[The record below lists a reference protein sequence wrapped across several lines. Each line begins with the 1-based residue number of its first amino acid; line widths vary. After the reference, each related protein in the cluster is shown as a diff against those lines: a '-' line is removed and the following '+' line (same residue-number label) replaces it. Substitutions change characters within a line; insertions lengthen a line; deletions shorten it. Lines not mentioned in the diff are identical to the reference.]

1 MGFLLACH
9 GFTGEGADFDAL
21 RAVLPTGVELRAPDF
36 PGHGSR
42 HSLRAS
48 SDYTLAAHLRI
59 LDEAVQGAPEPVT
72 LLGYSMGGRIALHW
86 ALANPGK
93 FRQLILV
100 GASPGLAAE
109 AERSERTYADAA
121 VAHYLRAQGL
131 QAFYKYWHNQPFFRT
146 LLALPKTQLEPILAR
161 RHANDPEGLALS
173 LEHVGTGRL
182 PSVWERL
189 PELTGPVDLV
199 TGEHDPK
206 FTEIARRM
214 GERLPKARL
223 SVLEGCGH
231 AVHLERPSDLV
242 QVLR

>member
-1 MGFLLACH
+1 MGVLLACH
-9 GFTGEGADFDAL
+9 GFTGEGADFNPL
-21 RAVLPTGVELRAPDF
+21 RAVLPAGLTLAAPDF

-42 HSLRAS
+42 RNLRAA
-48 SDYTLAAHLRI
+48 SDYSLAAHLNL
-59 LDEAVQGAPEPVT
+59 LDQAVRTSTEPVT

-100 GASPGLAAE
+100 GASPGLATE
-109 AERSERTYADAA
+109 AERAERVYADAA
-121 VAHYLRAQGL
+121 VADYLRTQGL

-146 LLALPKTQLEPILAR
+146 LLALPPAQLAPILER

-173 LEHVGTGRL
+173 LQHVGTGHL
-182 PSVWERL
+182 PSLWGRL
-189 PELTGPVDLV
+189 HELTGPVDLV

-206 FTEIARRM
+206 FTELARRM
-214 GERLPKARL
+214 GEHLPKARL
-223 SVLEGCGH
+223 SVIEGCGH

>member
-1 MGFLLACH
+1 MGLLLACH

-21 RAVLPTGVELRAPDF
+21 RAVLPAGLTLQAPDF

-42 HSLRAS
+42 RGLRAPA
-48 SDYTLAAHLRI
+48 DYTLAAHLRI
-59 LDEAVQGAPEPVT
+59 LDQAVLGATEPVT

-100 GASPGLAAE
+100 GASPGLATE
-109 AERSERTYADAA
+109 AERSERTYADTA
-121 VAHYLRAQGL
+121 VARYLRTEGL

-146 LLALPKTQLEPILAR
+146 LLALPKPQLEPILAR

-173 LEHVGTGRL
+173 LEQVGTGRL
-182 PSVWERL
+182 PSLWERL
-189 PELTGPVDLV
+189 SELTGPVDLV

-206 FTEIARRM
+206 FTELARRM

>member
-1 MGFLLACH
+1 MATILACH
-9 GFTGEGADFDAL
+9 GFTGEGADFGLVREAL
-21 RAVLPTGVELRAPDF
+21 PAGHLLVSPDF

-42 HSLRAS
+42 RGLRNPA
-48 SDYTLAAHLRI
+48 DYSLAAHLTL
-59 LDEAVQGAPEPVT
+59 LDESIRDASEPVT
-72 LLGYSMGGRIALHW
+72 LLGYSMGGRLALHW

-100 GASPGLAAE
+100 GASPGLATE
-109 AERSERTYADAA
+109 GERSERTYADDA
-121 VAHYLRAQGL
+121 VAQYLRTQGL
-131 QAFYKYWHNQPFFRT
+131 PAFYKYWHNQPFFRT
-146 LLALPKTQLEPILAR
+146 LLALPAPQLDPILGR
-161 RHANDPEGLALS
+161 RHQNDPEGLAMS

-182 PSVWERL
+182 PSLWERL
-189 PELTGPVDLV
+189 RELTGPVDLV

-223 SVLEGCGH
+223 SVIEGCGH
-231 AVHLERPSDLV
+231 AVHLERPTDLV